1 MVKLTVTT
9 LMTSVMESGIA
20 VSMAGMNYIVVS
32 SQSTLRVLQKFALF
46 VIRNIRKILS
56 VNLFVFHLK
65 FNHHFRK
72 LQHFV

>member
-20 VSMAGMNYIVVS
+20 VSMAGMNYIVVR
-32 SQSTLRVLQKFALF
+32 SQSTLSVLQKIALF
-46 VIRNIRKILS
+46 VIPNIRNILS
-56 VNLFVFHLK
+56 VNSFVFHLK